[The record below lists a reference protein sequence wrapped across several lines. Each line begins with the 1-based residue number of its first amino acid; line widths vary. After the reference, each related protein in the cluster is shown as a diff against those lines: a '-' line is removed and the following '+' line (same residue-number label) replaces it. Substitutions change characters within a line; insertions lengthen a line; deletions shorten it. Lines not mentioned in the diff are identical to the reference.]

1 MVLKNTCVGFCL
13 QLDNRQH
20 VGLKHVDKKKRLPID
35 QRFKKCLS
43 ISAFT
48 FFSEM
53 CPQYMTKIYKTFIQN
68 NIVARNSSSNLS
80 KTLRT
85 KTLTQKS
92 LFYFRDTH
100 LEWFTR

>member
-1 MVLKNTCVGFCL
+1 MCRFLLTIGQQTTRWTETCS
-13 QLDNRQH
+13 QE
-20 VGLKHVDKKKRLPID
+20 KEAPID

-53 CPQYMTKIYKTFIQN
+53 CPQYITKTYKTFIQN
-68 NIVARNSSSNLS
+68 NIVARNSSSNLF